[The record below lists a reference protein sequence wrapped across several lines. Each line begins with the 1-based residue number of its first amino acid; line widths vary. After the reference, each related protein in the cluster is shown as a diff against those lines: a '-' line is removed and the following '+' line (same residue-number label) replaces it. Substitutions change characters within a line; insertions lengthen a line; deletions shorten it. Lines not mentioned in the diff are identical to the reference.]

1 MTHICVSKLIITDS
15 DTGLSPGRSQ
25 AIIWAND
32 GILLIGPSETNL
44 SEISSEISEI
54 EIHTFSF
61 NKMHMKMSSGKW
73 RRFCLGLNA
82 LTRGS
87 LIKMVDILQGAV
99 SRAFS
104 WRIILVFW
112 LHFLWGVPL
121 NCQLEADGPTSEK
134 CSGWFRFK
142 CQTFSFKKMYVKY
155 RLPSG
160 GHSVLASL
168 F

>member
-1 MTHICVSKLIITDS
+1 MGCRLQC
-15 DTGLSPGRSQ
+15 GRRQ

-32 GILLIGPSETNL
+32 GILLIGPLETNF

-73 RRFCLGLNA
+73 RRFCLGLYV
-82 LTRGS
+82 LTYWS
-87 LIKMVDILQGAV
+87 LIKMVDILQVAV
-99 SRAFS
+99 PRAFS
-104 WRIILVFW
+104 WRLIFVFW

-121 NCQLEADGPTSEK
+121 YCQLEAIGQTSEK

-142 CQTFSFKKMYVKY
+142 CQTFSFKKMYVKC